1 MHVLVA
7 PDKFKGS
14 LSAAAVSRCLATG
27 LRAAGVR
34 VTELPLADGGDG
46 SVDVAVTAGFT
57 AYPITVAGAT
67 GLPVRARIAV
77 RGDTAL
83 VEVAGTCGL
92 ATTGRL
98 APLDSSSLGL
108 GQAIRQAM
116 RHRPARIVLALGGS
130 ASTDGGMG
138 MLAALGVRWL
148 DRAGHALRPGGRTLR
163 EIAAVD
169 WSRAIDLSGIELLA
183 ASDVTNPLTGPDGT
197 AAVYG
202 PQKGAMPA
210 DIAQLEAGLRN
221 LVEVAAAHEQRA
233 LARGCPA
240 AARAGG
246 GRALSEAGAGGFGSG
261 QGCLLASGAG
271 GVPRAL
277 ASAPGAGSAGG
288 IGFAAQL
295 LGARIVPGAEF
306 FLEMLEFD
314 RWLAEADL
322 VITGEGS
329 LDAQS
334 GHGKLPTAIARRA
347 RPVPVHAVVGRN
359 RLSRTD
365 WATAG
370 FETVHALSDRTAL
383 DTYADPGL
391 TAALLT
397 EIGAR
402 IGRGLG

>member
-34 VTELPLADGGDG
+34 ATELPLADGGDG

-77 RGDTAL
+77 RDDTAL
-83 VEVAGTCGL
+83 VEVASVCGL

-98 APLDSSSLGL
+98 SPLDSSSLGL
-108 GQAIRQAM
+108 GQAIRQAV

-148 DRAGHALRPGGRTLR
+148 DRAGHALRPGGRTLT
-163 EIAAVD
+163 EIAAAD
-169 WSRAIDLSGIELLA
+169 WSRAIDLGGIELLA

-202 PQKGAMPA
+202 PQKGATPA

-240 AARAGG
+240 AARAEG
-246 GRALSEAGAGGFGSG
+246 GRALLEAGAGAFGSG

-271 GVPRAL
+271 GARAL

-288 IGFAAQL
+288 IGFAAEL

-314 RWLAEADL
+314 RRLAEADL

-334 GHGKLPTAIARRA
+334 GQGKLPTAIARRA